1 MRRTVFDTPIVSQ
14 LFQLVSWLGLKLAGW
29 KIEGEPPKADR
40 YVLIAAPH
48 TSNWDFP
55 LTLALAF
62 RMKIKVFWMGKSS
75 LFHGPMGP
83 IMRWLGGIPV
93 DRQQANGLVQQIVD
107 QFNRCKE
114 LIVVIPPEGTRSKAT
129 RWKSGFYHVANEAR
143 VPIALGFLDFK
154 HKVGG
159 INGLFETTGD
169 YKRDLAKIQSF
180 YSTIAGKK
188 PHQA

>member
-14 LFQLVSWLGLKLAGW
+14 LFNVISWLGLKLAGW
-29 KIEGEPPKADR
+29 KIEGETPKADR

-55 LTLALAF
+55 LTLAVAF
-62 RMKIKVFWMGKSS
+62 RMKMKVFWMGKSS
-75 LFHGPMGP
+75 LFRGPMGS

-107 QFNRCKE
+107 QFNRCEE
-114 LIVVIPPEGTRSKAT
+114 LVVVIPPEGTRSKAT
-129 RWKSGFYHVANEAR
+129 RWKSGFYHVANQAG

-154 HKVGG
+154 HKIGG
-159 INGLFETTGD
+159 IKGMFETTGD
-169 YKRDLAKIQSF
+169 FEQDLANIQSI

-188 PHQA
+188 PHLS